1 MGLGVPSPRAE
12 LESGQYMKLPTT
24 PTVAKQA
31 RPAAGAPNASIH
43 RTFRAPGRVNL
54 IGEHT
59 DYNDGYVLPV
69 AIDLYCGAKIKP
81 AGGGCLTVRSLDLG
95 EERTWKIDALPRAK
109 PSRDWSDYVGGVVIE
124 LQRRGV
130 RIPPAVIEIRSTVPM
145 GAGLSSSAS
154 LEIAVALALATVAG
168 SPLARRELAVAALA
182 AEQEFVGTRC
192 GIMDQLIALFAVE
205 NHALFIDCRSLEYR
219 AIALPSDLELA
230 LVNTMV
236 PHQLSAGNYNA
247 RRDECEE
254 ASRLLGKP
262 LRDISLAE
270 LERAADMLPE
280 RLLRRA
286 RHIVT
291 ENLRVLEFVRACEQR
306 DFAQIGRLMADS
318 HRSLA
323 ADFEVSCPE
332 LNFLVEQ
339 AASQNGVVGTRMTGG
354 GFGGC
359 TVNLVRPSAIE
370 PFRRHMESAYERR
383 FGFRPAVYHTR
394 SAGGAREI
402 TPP

>member
-1 MGLGVPSPRAE
+1 MALGMPKPRAK
-12 LESGQYMKLPTT
+12 LESGHSMKLPAT
-24 PTVAKQA
+24 PTVARKSRSA
-31 RPAAGAPNASIH
+31 VEAPNDCMQRI
-43 RTFRAPGRVNL
+43 FRAPGRVNL

-69 AIDLYCGAKIKP
+69 AIDLYCTARIKP
-81 AGGGCLTVRSLDLG
+81 AGGGRLTVRSLDLG
-95 EERTWKIDALPRAK
+95 EAHSWAIDALSRAK
-109 PSRDWSDYVGGVVIE
+109 PSRDWSDYIGGVAVE

-130 RIPPAVIEIRSTVPM
+130 SIPPAVIEIRSTVPM

-168 SPLARRELAVAALA
+168 SSLGRRELAVAALA

-219 AIALPSDLELA
+219 PIPLPSDLELV

-254 ASRLLGKP
+254 AGRLLGKP

-270 LERAADMLPE
+270 LERAAGKLPE

-291 ENLRVLEFVRACEQR
+291 ENRRVLDFVRACEQNNF
-306 DFAQIGRLMADS
+306 DQIGRLMADS
-318 HRSLA
+318 HHSLA
-323 ADFEVSCPE
+323 RDFEVSCPE
-332 LNFLVEQ
+332 LDFLVER
-339 AASQNGVVGTRMTGG
+339 AASQTGVVGVRMTGG

-359 TVNLVRPSAIE
+359 TVNLVRLQAVNE
-370 PFRRHMESAYERR
+370 FERTLMAAYNRR
-383 FGFRPAVYHTR
+383 FGVRPEVYRSH
-394 SAGGAREI
+394 SAGGAAEI
-402 TPP
+402 TPH